1 MRVGIKWQY
10 FYLIE
15 VWSLCPASST
25 QQIQR
30 QNCLKEP
37 WADIWKTCEKQFPAE
52 PIFVKHHVAWLVWA
66 FLAESE
72 AWGAQPQSQTPRC
85 EKTYSR
91 WERLLIGW
99 VRTRVWAQN
108 VRHIL
113 AGIIITDSNCIRS
126 TEEMPRGKAELSTD
140 LNYIWMPGRKRKKCF
155 PCKNIW
161 KCCFNSFNTC
171 CSAHVLML
179 LLSAFLFQISIS
191 TFFLSLYLQLPIMLV
206 KKSIFI
212 GTICAWKGKASL
224 LPYH

>member
-1 MRVGIKWQY
+1 M
-10 FYLIE
+10 
-15 VWSLCPASST
+15 
-25 QQIQR
+25 
-30 QNCLKEP
+30 
-37 WADIWKTCEKQFPAE
+37 
-52 PIFVKHHVAWLVWA
+52 AWLVWA

-85 EKTYSR
+85 EKTWNRESVLQMGEACNWLSENQGLGTECQTHPCWHHHY
-91 WERLLIGW
+91 WFKLHKD
-99 VRTRVWAQN
+99 A
-108 VRHIL
+108 
-113 AGIIITDSNCIRS
+113 
-126 TEEMPRGKAELSTD
+126 EEMPRGKAELSTD

-212 GTICAWKGKASL
+212 GKICAWKGKASL